1 LPSRLPVSP
10 RKGALRQW
18 LSEQIPFFGRFPK
31 LDQHDDSKLYEKEEP
46 PGYLGSHA
54 IPDNRRLDFLSQYPV
69 GWAGIECKN
78 IREWIYPD
86 RGELRDLIEKCLYL
100 ECIPVLIARRI
111 HISTFFVLNKC
122 GVIIHQNFNQLL
134 PNADAPLAAKAKDK
148 KLLGYHDIRLRNEP
162 DKRLTKFVVENLPK
176 LVDTMRPRW
185 NDYRDLLEAY
195 ASGQML
201 YPEFAARVRRRNAG
215 THEDGDWAEAPHE
228 E

>member
-1 LPSRLPVSP
+1 MARASNCGSASARRRILPSRLPVSP
-10 RKGALRQW
+10 RKGALSQW
-18 LSEQIPFFGRFPK
+18 LSEQISLIR
-31 LDQHDDSKLYEKEEP
+31 
-46 PGYLGSHA
+46 A
-54 IPDNRRLDFLSQYPV
+54 PV
-69 GWAGIECKN
+69 
-78 IREWIYPD
+78 R
-86 RGELRDLIEKCLYL
+86 YL

-134 PNADAPLAAKAKDK
+134 PNAAAPLAAKAKDK